1 MRNKFEQILLSVLWG
16 MSVLLG
22 LTFWLNTKFGF
33 NIFLIQHWH
42 DLSVLQA
49 SQTPISIG
57 FYLSFCI
64 AVFVFLIG
72 VYIILDIHNAKTVK
86 TTAITTTTTTTV
98 ATQITPTT
106 EQIPEKIPFQAPI
119 PNINM
124 SRPPKLNLPNNI
136 AQIAA
141 NHHAN
146 RTQQKPTI
154 STIEDTSTYNPELA
168 EIFTNNAYLVK
179 PDVIISGFKTN
190 LFAIGYN
197 EVVWVGAV
205 NCDLNQF
212 KQKIQKLKTTFSQTL
227 EDIPITVYSFI
238 LDIMH
243 KYDSQQN
250 ESDLFI
256 FHSINELK
264 QFISQSQGEDI
275 PESDQENFDAYSE
288 YIDTII
294 KYIKNI

>member
-33 NIFLIQHWH
+33 NIFLIQHWQ

-49 SQTPISIG
+49 SHTPISIG
-57 FYLSFCI
+57 FYISFCV

-72 VYIILDIHNAKTVK
+72 VYIILDNHGTKTVK
-86 TTAITTTTTTTV
+86 TITTTTTTVT
-98 ATQITPTT
+98 TKITPAN
-106 EQIPEKIPFQAPI
+106 EQIPETIPFQAPT
-119 PNINM
+119 PNINLV
-124 SRPPKLNLPNNI
+124 RPPKLNLPNNF

-141 NHHAN
+141 NHHAG
-146 RTQQKPTI
+146 QSQIKPNI
-154 STIEDTSTYNPELA
+154 PTIEDTSTYNPELA

-179 PDVIISGFKTN
+179 PDVVISGFKTN

-197 EVVWVGAV
+197 EIVWVGAV
-205 NCDLNQF
+205 NCDLDQF

-227 EDIPITVYSFI
+227 EDIPITVYSFV

-250 ESDLFI
+250 EQNLFI
-256 FHSINELK
+256 FHSIDELK